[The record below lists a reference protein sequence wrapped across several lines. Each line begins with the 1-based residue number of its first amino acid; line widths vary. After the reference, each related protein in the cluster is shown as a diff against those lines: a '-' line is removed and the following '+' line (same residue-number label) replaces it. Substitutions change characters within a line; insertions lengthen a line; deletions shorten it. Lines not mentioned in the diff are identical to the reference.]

1 MVNFLSG
8 ILLGTFYLTG
18 EPQTVATSIFKV
30 SPSKVHVDVINA
42 WMAVAGLAYYTK
54 HKQKY
59 VN

>member
-42 WMAVAGLAYYTK
+42 WMALAGLAYI
-54 HKQKY
+54 HKT
-59 VN
+59 